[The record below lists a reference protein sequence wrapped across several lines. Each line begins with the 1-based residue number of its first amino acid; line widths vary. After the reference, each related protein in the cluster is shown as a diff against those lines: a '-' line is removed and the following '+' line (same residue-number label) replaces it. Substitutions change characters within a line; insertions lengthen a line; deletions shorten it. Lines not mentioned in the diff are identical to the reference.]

1 MNQFKNIATLTILFC
16 IIAITCFSKPLIDS
30 SIMSFVNK
38 QYRFALKEIEKKQ
51 IEDKS
56 DIKKVF
62 PRSLMPNG
70 ELMLVTPEDWT
81 SGFFPGSLWY
91 LYENTNDLF
100 WKQQAIKYT
109 EILESQQFNTD
120 NHDVGF
126 MMYCSYGNGYR
137 LTKSAHYKEVL
148 IQSAKSLS
156 TRFNPKVGCIRS
168 WDFNKDKWQ
177 YPVII
182 DNMMNL
188 ELLFWAFSETKD
200 SSFYK
205 IAVSHAN
212 KTLENHFRLNGS
224 CFHVVDYDT
233 ITGNSRAKMTF
244 QGLND
249 ESSWARGQAWALYG
263 YTVMYRE
270 TADKKYLKQTEKIA
284 NFIFNNKNM
293 PADLVP
299 FWDFDAPKIP
309 NVPKDASAASV
320 MASALLELA
329 TLDHSNTLKYN
340 LLANKILLSLEK
352 DYQSKLGENR
362 GFLLK
367 QSTGFLP
374 WGAEINVPLNYADYY
389 FMEALT
395 RQKNIAKYKS
405 LNLK

>member
-1 MNQFKNIATLTILFC
+1 MNRFRKIAALTFLFYL
-16 IIAITCFSKPLIDS
+16 IIISCFSKPLTNSGIL
-30 SIMSFVNK
+30 SFVDK

-51 IEDKS
+51 TEHKCLTNKI
-56 DIKKVF
+56 F

-70 ELMLVTPEDWT
+70 ELMLVAPEDWT

-91 LYENTNDLF
+91 LYEKTNDLF
-100 WKQQAIKYT
+100 WKRQAIKYT
-109 EILESQQFNTD
+109 EILESQQFNTG

-148 IQSAKSLS
+148 IQSATSLCK
-156 TRFNPKVGCIRS
+156 RFNPKVGCIRS
-168 WDFNKDKWQ
+168 WDFNKEKWQ

-188 ELLFWAFSETKD
+188 ELLFWAFHETKD

-205 IAVSHAN
+205 IAVSHAD
-212 KTLENHFRLNGS
+212 KTLRNHFRDNGS
-224 CFHVVDYDT
+224 CYHVIDYDS
-233 ITGNSRAKMTF
+233 ITGNARLKMTY
-244 QGLND
+244 QGYSD

-263 YTVMYRE
+263 FTFMYRE
-270 TADKKYLKQTEKIA
+270 TGDKKYLDQTEKIA

-293 PADLVP
+293 PTDLVP

-352 DYQSKLGENR
+352 DYKSKLGENR

-395 RQKNIAKYKS
+395 RQKNNTKK
-405 LNLK
+405 

>member
-1 MNQFKNIATLTILFC
+1 MNHFKNIATLTVLFC
-16 IIAITCFSKPLIDS
+16 MIASICFSKPIGNMNC
-30 SIMSFVNK
+30 MSFIDK

-51 IEDKS
+51 IGDNS
-56 DIKKVF
+56 LTKKNF

-70 ELMLVTPEDWT
+70 ELMLVAPDDWT

-91 LYENTNDLF
+91 LYENTNELF

-109 EILESQQFNTD
+109 EILENQKFNTS

-137 LTKSAHYKEVL
+137 LTKTTHYKEVL

-156 TRFNPKVGCIRS
+156 TRFNPKVGLIRS

-188 ELLFWAFSETKD
+188 ELLFWAFRETKD

-212 KTLENHFRLNGS
+212 KTLENHFRIDGS
-224 CFHVVDYDT
+224 CYHVVDYDT
-233 ITGNSRAKMTF
+233 ITGNARLKMTY
-244 QGLND
+244 QGFSD

-270 TADKKYLKQTEKIA
+270 TGDKKYLKQTEKIA
-284 NFIFNNKNM
+284 NFIFTNKNM

-299 FWDFDAPKIP
+299 FWDFDAPRIP

-320 MASALLELA
+320 TASALLDLA
-329 TLDHSNTLKYN
+329 TLDTSNMLKYN
-340 LLANKILLSLEK
+340 TLANKIIYSLEK

-374 WGAEINVPLNYADYY
+374 WGVEINVPLNYADYY

-395 RQKNIAKYKS
+395 RQKNIEKK
-405 LNLK
+405 